1 MHKIV
6 DDLAEGRM
14 ESNRA
19 DGRMESKEYRLGQ
32 RPNAVSAAGNL
43 APKRSI
49 PILRSNYQ
57 PCEPISHHLSRSHK
71 RGISPGHTIHYCLS
85 LFCHL
90 PRSRQ
95 RGIRLGRYAL
105 RAIAIWGT
113 HPWGARNTRNK

>member
-1 MHKIV
+1 MHKIK

-19 DGRMESKEYRLGQ
+19 DGRMESEEYKLGQ

-57 PCEPISHHLSRSHK
+57 PCEPFTIASHYFV
-71 RGISPGHTIHYCLS
+71 ICPGHANVAFGWVDTHSVPSPYGA
-85 LFCHL
+85 
-90 PRSRQ
+90 P
-95 RGIRLGRYAL
+95 IREAPATPEAL
-105 RAIAIWGT
+105 HHVAGLYHVA
-113 HPWGARNTRNK
+113 ARP